1 MSSAPDSAISDARK
15 SDSGR
20 FTLTRTEFL
29 HERVALLYKLSGEDT
44 PMILLVAS
52 IAVFALWGVVKV
64 SLLLAW
70 ALWLIAASVARYL
83 LARLYER
90 VQPDPD
96 QATRWENIFCL
107 VSTTLGA
114 GWGMSLLFVTSQ
126 SRSVPE
132 LTVAF
137 LLSTIS
143 MGLPPS
149 LAPSPKAFVSF
160 VLPILAPVVAMMFAS
175 GGEVN
180 TATGLLLLIF
190 TGVLLSLYISAH
202 RALMTTLARGREN
215 AKLLD
220 LLRAAE
226 KTVSGALREQE
237 TIFETASVGLALIT
251 EGKIA
256 RCNRHLCEILART
269 REELT
274 GKPLEL
280 LERVPSRDRSTPVAS
295 LRGAPPL
302 RLPDEISIQRSD
314 GSAQWLAV
322 ESRNV
327 EPGNA
332 LAGTIVSV
340 IDITE
345 RKKAEAELLRATE
358 RIDLAVHSSALA
370 VWEWDETRGTLYLD
384 AAWPLMLRMEGDE
397 SYVTLAEFTD
407 IIHPEDTARVHAAR
421 IECVKGI
428 SPRLSVEFRVKSA
441 TGEWIWIHT
450 QGEVVSRD
458 ENGRARRLVGTNVN
472 VSQRKLAE
480 AELFAALQREKEL
493 NEMKSK
499 FVSIASHELRTP
511 LTNILSS
518 AELLQHYSATLSAE
532 DQAKLLEAIKDAV
545 LGMTAL
551 INDVLLIG
559 RSGSGKLKFNPVPL
573 DLEEAVTGIVDAIR
587 FSHGSKHNL
596 AFTCALAQRDRL
608 VDEQLLR
615 HIAINLLTNALKYSP
630 EGSTVTVTVDESG
643 DDITL
648 TFSDQGIGIPPDD
661 LPKLFESF
669 HRAGNVGDRPGTG
682 LGLAIVKSAA
692 ELHGGG
698 IVVTSEVGVGST
710 FRARIKAQP
719 VSAGA

>member
-1 MSSAPDSAISDARK
+1 
-15 SDSGR
+15 
-20 FTLTRTEFL
+20 
-29 HERVALLYKLSGEDT
+29 
-44 PMILLVAS
+44 MILLVAS

-70 ALWLIAASVARYL
+70 ALWLIAASVARFL

-90 VQPDPD
+90 VQPPPD
-96 QATRWENIFCL
+96 QAMRWENIFCL

-126 SRSVPE
+126 ARSVPE

-175 GGEVN
+175 GGDVN

-215 AKLLD
+215 ANLLEM
-220 LLRAAE
+220 LRAAE
-226 KTVSGALREQE
+226 KTASSALREQQ
-237 TIFETASVGLALIT
+237 TIFETASVGLAFIA
-251 EGKIA
+251 EGKVV
-256 RCNRHLCEILART
+256 RCNRHLCEILGRK
-269 REELT
+269 REQIT
-274 GKPLEL
+274 GEPLDL
-280 LERVPSRDRSTPVAS
+280 LSRVPARDRSMPVAIPGVS
-295 LRGAPPL
+295 IAAV
-302 RLPDEISIQRSD
+302 LPDEVSNVRDD
-314 GSAQWLAV
+314 GSTQWLAV
-322 ESRNV
+322 ESRHVDPAN
-327 EPGNA
+327 P

-370 VWEWDETRGTLYLD
+370 VWEWDEARGSLYLD
-384 AAWPLMLRMEGDE
+384 AAWSLMLRTQGTE
-397 SYVTLAEFTD
+397 SYVSLAEFEK
-407 IIHPEDTARVHAAR
+407 IVHPEDAPRVHAAR
-421 IECVKGI
+421 IDCLKGI
-428 SPRLSVEFRVKSA
+428 SPRLSVEYRVQSA

-450 QGEVVSRD
+450 QGEVVERD
-458 ENGRARRLVGTNVN
+458 DSGRARRLVGTNVN

-518 AELLQHYSATLSAE
+518 AELLQHYSSTLSAE
-532 DQAKLLEAIKDAV
+532 DQGKLLEAIKEAV
-545 LGMTAL
+545 LSMTAL

-559 RSGSGKLKFNPVPL
+559 RSGSGKLKFNPVAL
-573 DLEEAVTGIVDAIR
+573 DLEDAVTGIVDAIR
-587 FSHGSKHNL
+587 FSHGAKHQL
-596 AFTCALAQRDRL
+596 QFKCDLAQRRRM

-630 EGSTVTVTVDESG
+630 EGSTVTVSVTEDGDE
-643 DDITL
+643 IVL
-648 TFSDQGIGIPPDD
+648 TFTDQGIGIPADD

-669 HRAGNVGDRPGTG
+669 HRAANVGDRPGTG

-698 IVVTSEVGVGST
+698 ILVTSEMGVGST
-710 FRARIKAQP
+710 FRARIKARP
-719 VSAGA
+719 VAAGQ